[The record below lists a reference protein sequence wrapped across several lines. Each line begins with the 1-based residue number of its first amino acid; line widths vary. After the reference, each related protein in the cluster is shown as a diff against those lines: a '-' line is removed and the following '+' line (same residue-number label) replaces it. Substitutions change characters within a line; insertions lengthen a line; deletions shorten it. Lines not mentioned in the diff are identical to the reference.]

1 MLTNSKYYITEAS
14 VDNINIIT
22 WNSEL
27 EQERQSAVFDLLNNG
42 KFKLLKDGETGPYE
56 VTIKLVEWK
65 LILNV
70 LDLFDAENTEI
81 RISISGIR
89 RIMRDYQIVCE
100 NYVEAIKTAPL
111 KRIEAIDVGRR
122 SIHDEGA
129 EKLLEIFKDQVEL
142 DMDTARRIFTLMS
155 IISVKI

>member
-1 MLTNSKYYITEAS
+1 LTNSKYYITEAS

>member
-1 MLTNSKYYITEAS
+1 MTNSKYYITEAS

-65 LILNV
+65 LIS
-70 LDLFDAENTEI
+70 T
-81 RISISGIR
+81 
-89 RIMRDYQIVCE
+89 VC
-100 NYVEAIKTAPL
+100 
-111 KRIEAIDVGRR
+111 
-122 SIHDEGA
+122 
-129 EKLLEIFKDQVEL
+129 KL
-142 DMDTARRIFTLMS
+142 
-155 IISVKI
+155 